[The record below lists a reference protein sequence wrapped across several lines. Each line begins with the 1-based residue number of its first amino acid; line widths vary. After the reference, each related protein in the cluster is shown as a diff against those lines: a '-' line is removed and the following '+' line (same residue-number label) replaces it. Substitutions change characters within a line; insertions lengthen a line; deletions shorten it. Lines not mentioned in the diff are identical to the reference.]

1 MRTAIE
7 RNRRSK
13 RKRESACVCACAST
27 CAGEDVYAF
36 VCLFVCP
43 PALRAHV
50 RILQDETTS
59 NEKKKK
65 KQKEIER

>member
-13 RKRESACVCACAST
+13 RKRESACVCA